1 MKPVEMAV
9 AFEVAAQV
17 AVTLLRPTVFAVAVV
32 GFSSGS
38 LAAQKSTGPAAGTLV
53 VDGGGATEP
62 VVHRFVKMAGGRRA
76 QIVVFA
82 TGPSSIRFGDANV
95 ILNPDWPRDR
105 KEWRQYEEYLKGWL
119 GVDAVQ
125 VLHTRER
132 TVANADSFVAPLRSA
147 TGVYLVAGNAGRYA
161 EAYLGTRTQTE
172 LMALLARGGVI
183 FGSSAGAIMQ
193 GSFVVRGRPDKPLLM
208 APGRTTGFGF
218 LTNVAINPHLTSAQ
232 RDAELVNVV
241 DAHPNILGIGID
253 DDAALVVRQDTFEVI
268 GSGRVAIYDN
278 ARHGGLWYY
287 WLMPGEQFDLSK
299 WTKIER

>member
-1 MKPVEMAV
+1 M
-9 AFEVAAQV
+9 
-17 AVTLLRPTVFAVAVV
+17 
-32 GFSSGS
+32 
-38 LAAQKSTGPAAGTLV
+38 
-53 VDGGGATEP
+53 
-62 VVHRFVKMAGGRRA
+62 KMAGGRRA

-105 KEWRQYEEYLKGWL
+105 REWPQYEEYLKGWL

-183 FGSSAGAIMQ
+183 FGSSAGA
-193 GSFVVRGRPDKPLLM
+193 STWTSRPFL
-208 APGRTTGFGF
+208 FGLVF
-218 LTNVAINPHLTSAQ
+218 ASRRAAA
-232 RDAELVNVV
+232 DAT
-241 DAHPNILGIGID
+241 
-253 DDAALVVRQDTFEVI
+253 AALDEHPVRWTVV
-268 GSGRVAIYDN
+268 
-278 ARHGGLWYY
+278 L
-287 WLMPGEQFDLSK
+287 
-299 WTKIER
+299 